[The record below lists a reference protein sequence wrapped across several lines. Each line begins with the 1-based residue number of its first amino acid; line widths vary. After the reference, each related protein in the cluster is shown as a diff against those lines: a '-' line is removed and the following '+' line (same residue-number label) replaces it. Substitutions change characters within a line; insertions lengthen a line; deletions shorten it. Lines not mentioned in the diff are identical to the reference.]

1 MTVARPGIELSLPPR
16 IKVLEALGSIAD
28 GRVKLVGEKEAV
40 VVSSMG
46 DRQYTVYVDVE
57 KGEAFSDDNGTRFR
71 GYVGYPIIAV
81 LMLKG
86 ALPYDEKLAKAL
98 AGLPW
103 KELNERFKRYAVV
116 EELVR
121 KEALKKGVERKV
133 LDSFV
138 SSVLN
143 RLAELRLR
151 YVERSRSS

>member
-1 MTVARPGIELSLPPR
+1 VARPGAELSLPPR

-28 GRVKLVGEKEAV
+28 GRVKLVGDREAV

-46 DRQYTVYVDVE
+46 DRQYAVYVDAE

-86 ALPYDEKLAKAL
+86 VLPYEERFAKAL

-103 KELNERFKRYAVV
+103 KELNERFKKYAVV
-116 EELVR
+116 EGIVKRRARE
-121 KEALKKGVERKV
+121 KGVDPKE
-133 LDSFV
+133 LDAYV
-138 SSVLN
+138 SSVLK

-151 YVERSRSS
+151 YVERPRAS